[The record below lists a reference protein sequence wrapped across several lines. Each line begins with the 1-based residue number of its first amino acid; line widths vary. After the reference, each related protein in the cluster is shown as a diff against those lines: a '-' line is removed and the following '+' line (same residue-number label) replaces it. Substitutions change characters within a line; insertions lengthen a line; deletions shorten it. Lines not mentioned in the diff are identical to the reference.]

1 MREALTRPDC
11 LELESWRELVLILRT
26 RELFLLSEA
35 GGRELAHCEQGVD
48 EALLADREPMRAGGG
63 VKQSANRDAR
73 RRRARGSGPR
83 GASIGGGPRPWCQ
96 RGHVA
101 RADHAD
107 GAENLSERRSGGV
120 ARPAVGRGPPKR
132 ATLGTKLAAAVPGS
146 RGSLLTE
153 RARQRE
159 QDAYALWR
167 REAGRRTPAC
177 RCAQRGH
184 GRASEMPGVE
194 PHE

>member
-1 MREALTRPDC
+1 MHSSQSRPMDVRRQLSGCRRSTASLFHRPPPATLAPAESLETRTYMP
-11 LELESWRELVLILRT
+11 
-26 RELFLLSEA
+26 
-35 GGRELAHCEQGVD
+35 
-48 EALLADREPMRAGGG
+48 
-63 VKQSANRDAR
+63 K
-73 RRRARGSGPR
+73 
-83 GASIGGGPRPWCQ
+83 
-96 RGHVA
+96 
-101 RADHAD
+101 ADHAD

-184 GRASEMPGVE
+184 GRASEMPGVVRGRE
-194 PHE
+194 PCREYDVGGRHIAVQW